1 MDKVEESEDEP
12 SDISTTHQ
20 SPELR
25 ENENKTQLPKLVLP
39 ISAFD
44 DIEKPNF
51 FFNDNNLFSDNNNN
65 NNNNNNNISN
75 NNLNIAI
82 NAMNFIKS
90 PLKTLLNLENYNK
103 LGDSLQNSPI
113 KILENFG

>member
-1 MDKVEESEDEP
+1 MDKVEESEDEQ
-12 SDISTTHQ
+12 SNISTTHH
-20 SPELR
+20 SPDESKPQIP
-25 ENENKTQLPKLVLP
+25 EVLP

-44 DIEKPNF
+44 DIEKPHF
-51 FFNDNNLFSDNNNN
+51 FFNDGNLFSDNNNN
-65 NNNNNNNISN
+65 NNNNNSNISN